1 MPEKF
6 SARMVKWFDSKTFE
20 WKGCDSSRILKVRY
34 YRIGK
39 LQEDSERSRC
49 NKQSKRSKNKNS
61 QSLHGHYATVT
72 VEQWPEDVASNRS
85 IQDHPT
91 HYFQVREEC
100 TACSSMTGSQIA
112 LPRILIPFHSIPIH
126 ESPFI
131 GPLELRF
138 DGPIRWSFMSLSI
151 LWSIFFAR
159 LYSANMLPQEDA
171 WLLHSCANRV
181 FGGQTGRYPV
191 HEAKIITQCVW
202 VFTVGTSYY
211 EAHTESS
218 CREPAHENWN
228 TLRSR

>member
-61 QSLHGHYATVT
+61 QSLHGHYAIVT

-138 DGPIRWSFMSLSI
+138 DGPIRWSFMSLSLDTLVNFFRQIIFGKYVATRRRLAVAQLCKPSFWWTNRSLPCTRSENHNAVRLGIHSRNFI
-151 LWSIFFAR
+151 LWS
-159 LYSANMLPQEDA
+159 
-171 WLLHSCANRV
+171 
-181 FGGQTGRYPV
+181 
-191 HEAKIITQCVW
+191 
-202 VFTVGTSYY
+202 SY
-211 EAHTESS
+211 
-218 CREPAHENWN
+218 RE
-228 TLRSR
+228 LM